1 VNPVIESSLD
11 VSNAEL
17 RYRRIGDK
25 VMQQEG
31 ATVSWSTS
39 NADSVLLSP
48 VGTVAPNG
56 MISLKAT
63 PTQTANGPLDETT
76 NYTLSATNT
85 CGGSATKAIAVHT
98 IGSIEPVPE
107 VLLQSVFFPT
117 AYPDEQDPT
126 VGLLASQR
134 ETLMTLADGY
144 KKYVEYD
151 PEAKLSIVA
160 HTDPRGNKM
169 SNQGLAARRA
179 DSVRQFLVA
188 QGIPMEKIDTSAVGE
203 EQPLDDQTITAL
215 ESQNPNPL
223 PQKRADDQKTTNLAY
238 QRRVDIVFLPSN
250 AESKRFYPNSAPDSD
265 LLWQRPKPNLSE
277 IQTQE

>member
-1 VNPVIESSLD
+1 
-11 VSNAEL
+11 
-17 RYRRIGDK
+17 
-25 VMQQEG
+25 
-31 ATVSWSTS
+31 
-39 NADSVLLSP
+39 
-48 VGTVAPNG
+48 
-56 MISLKAT
+56 
-63 PTQTANGPLDETT
+63 
-76 NYTLSATNT
+76 
-85 CGGSATKAIAVHT
+85 
-98 IGSIEPVPE
+98 
-107 VLLQSVFFPT
+107 
-117 AYPDEQDPT
+117 
-126 VGLLASQR
+126 
-134 ETLMTLADGY
+134 MTLTEGY